1 MDKTLVIMAA
11 GIGSRYKGG
20 IKQLEK
26 IGPTGEAIMEYS
38 IYDAIQSGF
47 NKLVLIIRKDIK
59 EYFDELIKGR
69 IDKYIDVDYCFQ
81 DVKDIPEGINI
92 PFEREKPWGTGHAV
106 LCAKNII
113 EGDFTVINADDFYG
127 KGAFLLMSEFLEK
140 NEKKSF
146 KYNCGMAGFILK
158 NTLSKSGGVSRGVC
172 SVDNN
177 KLVEI
182 KETYN
187 IRYENNVLL
196 GADKNGR
203 DFIIDENSVVSMN
216 MLAFPKEFIDE
227 LDIGFREFLNELS
240 EDDIKKE
247 YLIPEVIDKKI
258 KSKEM
263 SVEVLKTDEKWFG
276 VTYKEDKAQAVEEI
290 NKLIREGYYPE
301 KLFA

>member
-81 DVKDIPEGINI
+81 DVKDIPEVINI

-113 EGDFTVINADDFYG
+113 GGDFTVINADDFYG